1 MIILTLISRSLTSI
15 FFVIITSSAYA
26 NIGQVIEQ
34 KGVTNIERG
43 EDGFDSIDKGFG
55 MESMDTVRTKNGR
68 TAIEFIDDTRVDVT
82 EHSKLIIDEYIFDPD
97 PSKSKMALN
106 MASGTARFISGA
118 FGKINKENITINTPT
133 ATIGIR
139 GTDFTTTV
147 DELGRSL
154 VILLPDENGNS
165 SGEITVTT
173 ASGVEVLNEPFQ
185 ATMVSAWEQP
195 PTPKVTLGGLT
206 LGLIDNML
214 IVQRPE
220 EVEQAVEEQE
230 AGVSPTAD
238 LDKDFFEDAP
248 DLNCDALVEE
258 CDEDNEEVTRLD
270 IDLLSV
276 EFLVDLLA
284 LVETTRKKK
293 GQSTQLNGVELEGI
307 IAGFDPIYQTYT
319 FVEEG
324 MIYFVHEGQNNYDI
338 GIDIN
343 AGTYLY
349 INNAG
354 VILEVNING
363 AGDNVII
370 INQSP

>member
-1 MIILTLISRSLTSI
+1 MRIWLLILFSIPAFSTEIGEISELKGNGEITRVNSSETFTAELDSGI
-15 FFVIITSSAYA
+15 FS
-26 NIGQVIEQ
+26 
-34 KGVTNIERG
+34 
-43 EDGFDSIDKGFG
+43 FDD
-55 MESMDTVRTKNGR
+55 VRTGNGR
-68 TAIEFIDDTRVDVT
+68 LAIEFLDDSVVKLT

-97 PSKSKMALN
+97 PSKSKMSLQ

-154 VILLPDENGNS
+154 VILLPDKNGDS

-173 ASGVEVLNEPFQ
+173 AAGVEILNEPVQ

-195 PTPKVTLGGLT
+195 PTQAVTLANMT

-214 IVQRPE
+214 IVQRPD
-220 EVEQAVEEQE
+220 EVEQAVEEQQ
-230 AGVSPTAD
+230 AGTSPTAD

-248 DLNCDALVEE
+248 DLNCDALVED
-258 CDEDNEEVTRLD
+258 CGEDKEVTRLD

-284 LVETTRKKK
+284 LVETTSKKRN
-293 GQSTQLNGVELEGI
+293 QTSELNGVELEGI

>member
-1 MIILTLISRSLTSI
+1 MRFWLLILFVSTISASEIGGISELTG
-15 FFVIITSSAYA
+15 
-26 NIGQVIEQ
+26 N
-34 KGVTNIERG
+34 G
-43 EDGFDSIDKGFG
+43 EI
-55 MESMDTVRTKNGR
+55 
-68 TAIEFIDDTRVDVT
+68 TRVDSSEALTAELNSDIFSYDDVRTGKGRLAIQFLDDSVVKLT

-97 PSKSKMALN
+97 PNKSKMALN
-106 MASGTARFISGA
+106 MASGTARFITGKL
-118 FGKINKENITINTPT
+118 GKINKQNISIKTPT

-154 VILLPDENGNS
+154 VILLPDEDGTS

-173 ASGVEVLNEPFQ
+173 ASGVEILNEPFQ
-185 ATMVSAWEQP
+185 ATMVSAWETP
-195 PTPKVTLGGLT
+195 PTRPVTLANMT

-214 IVQRPE
+214 IVSRPE
-220 EVEQAVEEQE
+220 EVNEAVEEQQS
-230 AGVSPTAD
+230 GNSPTAE

-258 CDEDNEEVTRLD
+258 CDNEEKEITRLD
-270 IDLLSV
+270 IDLLSIDL
-276 EFLVDLLA
+276 LVDLLA
-284 LVETTRKKK
+284 LVETASKKSK
-293 GQSTQLNGVELEGI
+293 QDSTILQGVELTGI
-307 IAGFDPIYQTYT
+307 IGGFDPLYQTYT
-319 FVEEG
+319 FVEDG
-324 MIYFVHEGQNNYDI
+324 LIYFVHEGTNRYDI

-354 VILEVNING
+354 VIMEVEING

>member
-1 MIILTLISRSLTSI
+1 MRIWLLILLSIPAFSTEIGEISELKGNGEITRVNSSETFTAELDSDI
-15 FFVIITSSAYA
+15 FS
-26 NIGQVIEQ
+26 
-34 KGVTNIERG
+34 
-43 EDGFDSIDKGFG
+43 FDD
-55 MESMDTVRTKNGR
+55 VRTGNGR
-68 TAIEFIDDTRVDVT
+68 LAIEFLDDSVVKLT

-97 PSKSKMALN
+97 PSKSKMSLQ

-154 VILLPDENGNS
+154 VILLPDKNGDS

-173 ASGVEVLNEPFQ
+173 AAGVEILNEPFQ

-195 PTPKVTLGGLT
+195 PTQAVTLANMT

-214 IVQRPE
+214 IVQRPD
-220 EVEQAVEEQE
+220 EVEQAVEEQQ
-230 AGVSPTAD
+230 AGTSPTAD

-248 DLNCDALVEE
+248 DLDCDALEEE
-258 CDEDNEEVTRLD
+258 CDDEDEEVTRLD
-270 IDLLSV
+270 IDLLGV

-284 LVETTRKKK
+284 LVETTSKKRN
-293 GQSTQLNGVELEGI
+293 QTSELNGVELEGI

>member
-1 MIILTLISRSLTSI
+1 MRFWLLILFVSTISASEIGGISELTGNGEITRADSSEALTAEINSDI
-15 FFVIITSSAYA
+15 FSY
-26 NIGQVIEQ
+26 
-34 KGVTNIERG
+34 
-43 EDGFDSIDKGFG
+43 DD
-55 MESMDTVRTKNGR
+55 VRTGKGR
-68 TAIEFIDDTRVDVT
+68 LAIQFLDDSVVKLT

-97 PSKSKMALN
+97 PNKSKMALN
-106 MASGTARFISGA
+106 MASGTARFIT
-118 FGKINKENITINTPT
+118 GKLGRINKQNISIKTPT

-154 VILLPDENGNS
+154 VILLPDEDGTS

-173 ASGVEVLNEPFQ
+173 ASGVEILNEPFQ
-185 ATMVSAWEQP
+185 ATMVSAWETP
-195 PTPKVTLGGLT
+195 PTRPVTLANMT

-214 IVQRPE
+214 FVCRPE
-220 EVEQAVEEQE
+220 EVNEAVEEQQS
-230 AGVSPTAD
+230 GNSPTAE

-258 CDEDNEEVTRLD
+258 CDDEEKEITRLD
-270 IDLLSV
+270 IDLLSIDL
-276 EFLVDLLA
+276 LVDLLA
-284 LVETTRKKK
+284 LVETASKKSK
-293 GQSTQLNGVELEGI
+293 QDSTILQGVELTGI
-307 IAGFDPIYQTYT
+307 IGGFDPLYQTYT
-319 FVEEG
+319 FVEDG
-324 MIYFVHEGQNNYDI
+324 LIYFVHEGTNRYDI

-354 VILEVNING
+354 VIMEVEING

>member
-1 MIILTLISRSLTSI
+1 MRIWLLILLSIPAFSTEIGEISELKGNGEITRVNSSETFTAELDSDI
-15 FFVIITSSAYA
+15 FS
-26 NIGQVIEQ
+26 
-34 KGVTNIERG
+34 
-43 EDGFDSIDKGFG
+43 FDD
-55 MESMDTVRTKNGR
+55 VRTGNGR
-68 TAIEFIDDTRVDVT
+68 LAIEFLDDSVVKLT

-97 PSKSKMALN
+97 PSKSKMSLQ

-154 VILLPDENGNS
+154 VILLPDKNGDS

-173 ASGVEVLNEPFQ
+173 AAGVEILNEPFQ

-195 PTPKVTLGGLT
+195 PTQAVTLANMT

-214 IVQRPE
+214 IVQRPD
-220 EVEQAVEEQE
+220 EVEQAVEEQQ
-230 AGVSPTAD
+230 AGTSPTAD

-248 DLNCDALVEE
+248 DLDCDALVEE
-258 CDEDNEEVTRLD
+258 CDEDEEVTRLD

-284 LVETTRKKK
+284 LVETTSKKRN
-293 GQSTQLNGVELEGI
+293 QTSELNGVELEGI
-307 IAGFDPIYQTYT
+307 IAGFDPVYQTYT

>member
-1 MIILTLISRSLTSI
+1 MRIWLLILFSIPAFTTEIGEISELRGNGEITRVNSTDSFTAEIDSDI
-15 FFVIITSSAYA
+15 FS
-26 NIGQVIEQ
+26 
-34 KGVTNIERG
+34 
-43 EDGFDSIDKGFG
+43 FDD
-55 MESMDTVRTKNGR
+55 VRTGNGR
-68 TAIEFIDDTRVDVT
+68 LAIEFLDSSIVRLT
-82 EHSKLIIDEYIFDPD
+82 EHSKLVIDEYIFDPD

-118 FGKINKENITINTPT
+118 FGKIDKENITINTPT

-154 VILLPDENGNS
+154 VILLPDENGDS

-173 ASGVEVLNEPFQ
+173 AAGVEILNEAFQ

-195 PTPKVTLGGLT
+195 PTQAVTLANMT
-206 LGLIDNML
+206 LGMIDNML

-220 EVEQAVEEQE
+220 EVEQAVEEQQ
-230 AGVSPTAD
+230 AGTSPTAD

-248 DLNCDALVEE
+248 DLDCDALVED
-258 CDEDNEEVTRLD
+258 CGEDKEVTRLD

-284 LVETTRKKK
+284 LVETTSKKR
-293 GQSTQLNGVELEGI
+293 GQTSQLNGVELEGI
-307 IAGFDPIYQTYT
+307 IAGFDPVYQTYT

-338 GIDIN
+338 GIDTN

>member
-1 MIILTLISRSLTSI
+1 MRFWLLALFSLTLDASEIGGISELQGNGEISRQNSEDSLVAELDSDI
-15 FFVIITSSAYA
+15 FS
-26 NIGQVIEQ
+26 
-34 KGVTNIERG
+34 
-43 EDGFDSIDKGFG
+43 FDD
-55 MESMDTVRTKNGR
+55 VRTGNGR
-68 TAIEFIDDTRVDVT
+68 LAIEFLDKSVVKLT
-82 EHSKLIIDEYIFDPD
+82 EHSKLVIDEFIYDPD
-97 PSKSKMALN
+97 PSKSKLALN

-154 VILLPDENGNS
+154 VILLPDKNGDS

-173 ASGVEVLNEPFQ
+173 AAGVEILNEAFQ

-195 PTPKVTLGGLT
+195 PTQAVTLANMT
-206 LGLIDNML
+206 LGMIDNML

-220 EVEQAVEEQE
+220 EVEQAVEEQQ
-230 AGVSPTAD
+230 AGTSPTAD

-248 DLNCDALVEE
+248 DLDCDALVED
-258 CDEDNEEVTRLD
+258 CGEDKEVTRLD

-284 LVETTRKKK
+284 LVETTNKKR
-293 GQSTQLNGVELEGI
+293 GQTSQLNGVELEGI

-349 INNAG
+349 IDNAG

>member
-1 MIILTLISRSLTSI
+1 MRFWLLILFSLTLDASEIGEISELQGNGEISRQNSEDSLTAELSSDI
-15 FFVIITSSAYA
+15 FS
-26 NIGQVIEQ
+26 
-34 KGVTNIERG
+34 
-43 EDGFDSIDKGFG
+43 FDD
-55 MESMDTVRTKNGR
+55 VRTGNGR
-68 TAIEFIDDTRVDVT
+68 LAIEFLDQSVVKLT
-82 EHSKLIIDEYIFDPD
+82 EHSKLVIDEFIYDAD
-97 PSKSKMALN
+97 PSKSKLALN
-106 MASGTARFISGA
+106 MASGTARFIT
-118 FGKINKENITINTPT
+118 GKLGLINKKNISIKTPT
-133 ATIGIR
+133 ASIGIR
-139 GTDFTTTV
+139 GTDFTATV

-154 VILLPDENGNS
+154 IILLPNADGSS

-173 ASGVEVLNEPFQ
+173 AMGVEILNEAFQ
-185 ATMVSAWEQP
+185 ATMVSAWEQE
-195 PTPKVTLGGLT
+195 PTKAVTLGNIT
-206 LGLIDNML
+206 LGMIDNML
-214 IVQRPE
+214 IIQKPQ
-220 EVEQAVEEQE
+220 EVEQAIEEQE

-248 DLNCDALVEE
+248 DLDCDALVEE
-258 CDEDNEEVTRLD
+258 CGEDEEVTRLD
-270 IDLLSV
+270 IDLLNI

-284 LVETTRKKK
+284 LLETTNRKK
-293 GQSTQLNGVELEGI
+293 GQVTQLNGVELEGI

-324 MIYFVHEGQNNYDI
+324 LIYFVHEGQNNYDI

-354 VILEVNING
+354 VIMEVNING

>member
-1 MIILTLISRSLTSI
+1 MRVWLLILFSIPAFSTEIGEISELRGNGEITRANSNDSFNAEIDSGI
-15 FFVIITSSAYA
+15 FS
-26 NIGQVIEQ
+26 
-34 KGVTNIERG
+34 
-43 EDGFDSIDKGFG
+43 FDD
-55 MESMDTVRTKNGR
+55 VRTGNGR
-68 TAIEFIDDTRVDVT
+68 LAIEFLDSSIVKLT
-82 EHSKLIIDEYIFDPD
+82 EHSKLIIDEYIYDPD
-97 PSKSKMALN
+97 PAKSKMALN

-118 FGKINKENITINTPT
+118 FGKIDKENITINTPT
-133 ATIGIR
+133 AKIGIR

-154 VILLPDENGNS
+154 VILLPDENGDS

-173 ASGVEVLNEPFQ
+173 AAGVEILNEAFQ

-195 PTPKVTLGGLT
+195 PTQAVTLANLT
-206 LGLIDNML
+206 LGMIDNML

-220 EVEQAVEEQE
+220 EVERAVEEQE
-230 AGVSPTAD
+230 AGTSPTAD

-248 DLNCDALVEE
+248 DLDCDALVED
-258 CDEDNEEVTRLD
+258 CGEDEEVTRLD

-284 LVETTRKKK
+284 LVETTSKKR
-293 GQSTQLNGVELEGI
+293 GQTSELNGVELEGI
-307 IAGFDPIYQTYT
+307 IGGFDPVYQTYT

-338 GIDIN
+338 GIDTN

>member
-1 MIILTLISRSLTSI
+1 MRVWLLILFSIPAFSTEIGEISELRGNGEITRVNSNDSFTAEIDSDI
-15 FFVIITSSAYA
+15 FS
-26 NIGQVIEQ
+26 
-34 KGVTNIERG
+34 
-43 EDGFDSIDKGFG
+43 FDD
-55 MESMDTVRTKNGR
+55 VRTGNGR
-68 TAIEFIDDTRVDVT
+68 LAIEFLDSSIVKLT

-118 FGKINKENITINTPT
+118 FGKIDKENITINTPT
-133 ATIGIR
+133 AKIGIR

-154 VILLPDENGNS
+154 VILLPDENGDS

-173 ASGVEVLNEPFQ
+173 SAGVEILNEAFQ

-195 PTPKVTLGGLT
+195 PTQAVTLGNLT
-206 LGLIDNML
+206 LGMIDNML

-220 EVEQAVEEQE
+220 EVEQAVEEQQ
-230 AGVSPTAD
+230 AGTSPTAD

-248 DLNCDALVEE
+248 DLDCDALVEE
-258 CDEDNEEVTRLD
+258 CDDEDNEVTRLD

-284 LVETTRKKK
+284 LVETTSKKRN
-293 GQSTQLNGVELEGI
+293 QTSELNGVELEGI
-307 IAGFDPIYQTYT
+307 IAGFDPVYQTYT